1 MRVYLY
7 LVILFF
13 LVSCGNDLAND
24 DGKIEEVD
32 STKVSSTE
40 AKIIEPKQDEEI
52 VVLKKNGIQLTE
64 VKGDQFPDAI
74 LKLTNNQFKEGLN
87 SLNFSVDGVDDYAI
101 SFIVNNYMLTKHA
114 STIIE
119 SELLD
124 GNNVFLAFLTDKNG
138 IGIKTNKALV
148 LKNVVLGN
156 NEHLFDMT
164 KPHLFYYM
172 PESNS
177 DEVVLDF
184 CLLNTT
190 ISEKGNKVKVV
201 LNNETEFILSKWA
214 AYKIKGLSKESNIIR
229 IQLINKEGKL
239 IEGPF
244 NDSGD
249 RGFTI
254 KKSL

>member
-184 CLLNTT
+184 
-190 ISEKGNKVKVV
+190 
-201 LNNETEFILSKWA
+201 
-214 AYKIKGLSKESNIIR
+214 
-229 IQLINKEGKL
+229 
-239 IEGPF
+239 
-244 NDSGD
+244 
-249 RGFTI
+249 
-254 KKSL
+254 